1 MRNYFLCAG
10 MLLIAGCSSPE
21 SQINNALI
29 DAGLS
34 KPMASCMAA
43 RMADQL
49 SYSQLWKL
57 RSLKNLSPKNLSG
70 ADTKTMS
77 IEEFMKNSKSLQ
89 DPEILKVITQ
99 SGIVCAFTG

>member
-1 MRNYFLCAG
+1 MRKYFLCAG

-21 SQINNALI
+21 SQINNALL

-57 RSLKNLSPKNLSG
+57 RSLKNLRN
-70 ADTKTMS
+70 ADAKTMS

-99 SGIVCAFTG
+99 SGIVCAFSG